1 MYDGRLLSGVHDGA
15 AVLDLRDRAGRRAR
29 RTYAGGWP
37 RVTVAAGAVVG
48 ERRAHRQEG
57 EQGEDRGHLEW
68 WTEFIELI
76 NRVVLVIKEREGE
89 PHIHS

>member
-1 MYDGRLLSGVHDGA
+1 MYDGRLLSGVDDGA

-29 RTYAGGWP
+29 RTYAGGGP

-68 WTEFIELI
+68 PEFIELI
-76 NRVVLVIKEREGE
+76 NEWSRLVI
-89 PHIHS
+89 